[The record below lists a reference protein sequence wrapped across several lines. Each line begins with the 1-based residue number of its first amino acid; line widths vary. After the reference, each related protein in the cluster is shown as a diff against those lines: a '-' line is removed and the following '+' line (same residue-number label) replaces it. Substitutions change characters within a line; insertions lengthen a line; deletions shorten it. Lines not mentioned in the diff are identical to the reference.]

1 MGFFEHVG
9 NILPSKKSFR
19 AYKGESEPAV
29 PAYTGGITRIG
40 GRDVATN
47 TKEGNNIVTT
57 YNPSAGVQEANT
69 FVESN
74 LTPLYKSAMTSQDF
88 SGYADTYKQNQLSD
102 LNDSYRQGLN
112 TAKGALVSSGQSS
125 SSQGLDALQAFNKPY
140 MQQQASINAQ
150 APLQA
155 QQMQSNQQN
164 LATSQMSNAINAL
177 NNYYNTGNTFMGT
190 ASNASTSGNNYNQWA
205 YPQQLGAFQ
214 RQQAAQNAQTGAMIS
229 AGGQI
234 ASAALPFL
242 LASDKNVKKNIVKI
256 GSKNDINIYEF
267 DYKTSEYP
275 ELPEGK
281 QIGVM
286 AQEVEHIPNAVVQGD
301 KYKLVDYAVIL
312 PLIA

>member
-9 NILPSKKSFR
+9 NILPNKKSFR
-19 AYKGESEPAV
+19 AYKGGDAPEV
-29 PAYTGGITRIG
+29 PPYQGGITKID
-40 GRDVATN
+40 GRTIASN
-47 TKEGNNIVTT
+47 LKEGNNIVTS
-57 YNPSAGVQEANT
+57 YNPSAKITEANT
-69 FVESN
+69 LVESQ
-74 LTPLYKSAMTSQDF
+74 LAPLYQKALTSQDF

-112 TAKGALVSSGQSS
+112 TAKGALVSSGNSS

-140 MQQQASINAQ
+140 MQQQANINAQ

-214 RQQAAQNAQTGAMIS
+214 RQQAADQARTGGYIS
-229 AGGQI
+229 AGGQVI
-234 ASAALPFL
+234 SAALPYL
-242 LASDKNVKKNIVKI
+242 LA
-256 GSKNDINIYEF
+256 
-267 DYKTSEYP
+267 
-275 ELPEGK
+275 
-281 QIGVM
+281 
-286 AQEVEHIPNAVVQGD
+286 
-301 KYKLVDYAVIL
+301 
-312 PLIA
+312 